1 MNRVYISCRVA
12 AFELGAL
19 VVRNYLEMNLTGH
32 NAEEWADVF
41 GFKPD
46 RFHVRHM
53 FIEGFKF
60 GFFKPSPNELRTAA
74 RKALDDLHERLDA
87 AGVDYIGQRPR
98 PVAVKHPD

>member
-1 MNRVYISCRVA
+1 MNRRYISCRVA

-19 VVRNYLEMNLTGH
+19 VVRNYMEMNLT
-32 NAEEWADVF
+32 NNSAEDWADFF

-87 AGVDYIGQRPR
+87 AGVGYIGQPPR
-98 PVAVKHPD
+98 LVAVKHSD